1 MLIRTDYLQQ
11 GAVWPPLSE
20 SSRVAL
26 MGGNYN
32 LYNGVFKRL
41 WEGEEAPRIATNW
54 FRGITRFWR
63 TTMFAD
69 PPVFDYGGE
78 GDERVGEYI
87 RALTPSLVVA
97 ARAVMTDISRYGVGV
112 FANRTPG
119 LVESVDPRFFFP
131 VVRADD
137 ENAIQGYYIAY
148 PYNADP
154 EQRAGVNDSL
164 RAYRFLPDESGVW
177 QGETADFNYSSTTVG
192 EAKQAWTALDRVGS
206 PPIIPVVVDGAG
218 HYGESEY
225 TDISTLV
232 KELQRRESGVSV
244 ALDKHNNPHLAV
256 PEGALTADANG
267 VVRLAADGM
276 AIPVPDGANNPEY
289 VTWNADFSEHDKAI
303 QRTLNR
309 LLTFANV
316 SPVLIDAAQSGGQIP
331 SGAALRRLAILTV
344 NRIRTLRRGF
354 DDAFRQTIAGA
365 VYAASSEAL
374 VIDADKVRISWATPL
389 SAGGVDEADGL
400 VMLVN
405 AGIVSP
411 VDAAQ
416 AVNRVSRQD
425 AEAIVNEARE
435 REDARNAAQQPPE
448 N

>member
-1 MLIRTDYLQQ
+1 
-11 GAVWPPLSE
+11 
-20 SSRVAL
+20 
-26 MGGNYN
+26 
-32 LYNGVFKRL
+32 
-41 WEGEEAPRIATNW
+41 
-54 FRGITRFWR
+54 
-63 TTMFAD
+63 
-69 PPVFDYGGE
+69 
-78 GDERVGEYI
+78 
-87 RALTPSLVVA
+87 
-97 ARAVMTDISRYGVGV
+97 
-112 FANRTPG
+112 
-119 LVESVDPRFFFP
+119 
-131 VVRADD
+131 
-137 ENAIQGYYIAY
+137 
-148 PYNADP
+148 
-154 EQRAGVNDSL
+154 
-164 RAYRFLPDESGVW
+164 
-177 QGETADFNYSSTTVG
+177 
-192 EAKQAWTALDRVGS
+192 
-206 PPIIPVVVDGAG
+206 
-218 HYGESEY
+218 
-225 TDISTLV
+225 
-232 KELQRRESGVSV
+232 
-244 ALDKHNNPHLAV
+244 
-256 PEGALTADANG
+256 
-267 VVRLAADGM
+267 M